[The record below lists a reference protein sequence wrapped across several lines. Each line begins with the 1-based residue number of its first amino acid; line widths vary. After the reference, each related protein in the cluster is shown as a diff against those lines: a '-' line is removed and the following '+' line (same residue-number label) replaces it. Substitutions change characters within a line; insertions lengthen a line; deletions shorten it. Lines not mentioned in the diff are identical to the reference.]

1 VVQVEADLVFKPKA
15 RRLQGTYQEPSVD
28 APTPS
33 PLPAWT
39 LMSPEG
45 AKAHILA
52 GGSLLVEGWPGC
64 GKTHTVREWVKDFP
78 GRVFVIAKTQQACAN
93 WGQGCVTADHFV
105 RKYVANGCCPC
116 DLLIVEE
123 ASQINAYLWSS
134 IVKCKML
141 GAAVV
146 CLGDF
151 RQLDAVQDRWAGCE
165 LSDGALETSDMLH
178 DLCDGRRVR
187 FLENKRSDPP
197 LFKFVTGI
205 WEMCL
210 AKALG
215 WARAE
220 FPLLEGNADWTL
232 CLSHA
237 RRIRANELALESL
250 GSEARHGSLGDGPAR
265 VFQGMRLVGSAAP
278 FKKGQI
284 YTLTSV
290 APWKVDERLVSEATL
305 KSLKAAYA
313 LTISS
318 CQGRTLKGS
327 VRILEGDHPRFGLK
341 HLYVAASRACAA
353 KDLQVA

>member
-1 VVQVEADLVFKPKA
+1 MPSALPDWALVH
-15 RRLQGTYQEPSVD
+15 QED
-28 APTPS
+28 
-33 PLPAWT
+33 
-39 LMSPEG
+39 
-45 AKAHILA
+45 AKAHVLA

-64 GKTHTVREWVKDFP
+64 GKTHTVREWVKEFS
-78 GRVFVIAKTQQACAN
+78 GRVFVLAETHQACAN

-141 GAAVV
+141 GTAVV

-151 RQLDAVQDRWAGCE
+151 RQLDAVKDRWAGCE
-165 LSDGALETSDMLH
+165 VPEGALEASDMLH
-178 DLCDGRRVR
+178 ELCDGRRVR

-210 AKALG
+210 EKALE
-215 WARAE
+215 WARAD
-220 FPLLEGNADWTL
+220 FPLLEGVADWTL

-237 RRIRANELALESL
+237 RRIRANELMLDHL
-250 GSEARHGSLGDGPAR
+250 GSEVRHDSMLGDGPAR

-284 YTLTSV
+284 YSLTSV
-290 APWKVDERLVSEATL
+290 SPFKVDERLVAEAAL

-327 VRILEGDHPRFGLK
+327 VRIW
-341 HLYVAASRACAA
+341 RAIIPGS
-353 KDLQVA
+353 V